1 MNEHNLTELQR
12 DELERMVREYHEGVM
27 NCSTLVS
34 EITDGRL
41 NIDERLQVHVVST
54 RVDFGLTQH
63 V

>member
-1 MNEHNLTELQR
+1 MKCHNLTRLQR

-54 RVDFGLTQH
+54 QIG
-63 V
+63 